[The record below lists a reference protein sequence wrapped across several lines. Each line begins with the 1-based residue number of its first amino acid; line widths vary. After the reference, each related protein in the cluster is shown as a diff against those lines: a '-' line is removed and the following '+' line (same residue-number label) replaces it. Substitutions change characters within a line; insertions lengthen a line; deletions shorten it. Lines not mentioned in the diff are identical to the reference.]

1 MNGSPA
7 VTPGLMQGGTCN
19 GHCKGWGK
27 SGSQRPFVNAGWW
40 GCARQ
45 MYEGEGAMAFT
56 RGLGTTLSRA
66 FIVNAVLFSSY
77 EAALQAL
84 SGHDP
89 ANAA

>member
-1 MNGSPA
+1 MNKFRMNSAECGILA
-7 VTPGLMQGGTCN
+7 T
-19 GHCKGWGK
+19 
-27 SGSQRPFVNAGWW
+27 AGWW
-40 GCARQ
+40 SCARHI
-45 MYEGEGAMAFT
+45 YEAEGARAFT

-66 FIVNAVLFSSY
+66 FIVNAVLFSGY